1 MTIMKDKQRNILII
15 NDDENLCSILKELLQ
30 EYGIK
35 VDSRLDGNSGLVA
48 YRKNKYD
55 LVFLDFH
62 IPPGKDGYNLLTA
75 LREVNDT
82 TPIIMLTIELGSEI
96 EDNCIRLGASEW
108 VYLPFDWSE
117 IKLVLNKYL
126 KINE

>member
-1 MTIMKDKQRNILII
+1 MNTKKQNILLL
-15 NDDENLCSILKELLQ
+15 NDDDTHCRLLKEQLE
-30 EYGIK
+30 EYGFK
-35 VDSRLDGNSGLVA
+35 VDTFLDGTSGIIA
-48 YRKNKYD
+48 YKKNKYD

-82 TPIIMLTIELGSEI
+82 TPIVMLTIELGSEI
-96 EDNCIRLGASEW
+96 ENNCIRLGASEW

-117 IKLVLNKYL
+117 IELVLNKYL